1 MKLATAYVMH
11 ALIYVL
17 IGVAFGLYMAANQN
31 HSQHVTHAHLLML
44 GFVMSFFYACI
55 HKLWLDG
62 SSSKLAVSQFVLH
75 QLGTILMVV
84 GMGSMYG
91 MLMHP
96 AIAGITMGVAALLI
110 MASIVMMIIMLKKQP
125 QLAITAAN

>member
-1 MKLATAYVMH
+1 MKLAKIYLMH

-17 IGVAFGLYMAANQN
+17 IGVALGLYMAANQN
-31 HSQHVTHAHLLML
+31 HSQMVTHAHLLML
-44 GFVMSFFYACI
+44 GFVMSFCYACI
-55 HKLWLDG
+55 HKLWLNG
-62 SSSKLAVSQFVLH
+62 KPSKFATSQFIFH

-96 AIAGITMGVAALLI
+96 AIAGITMGVAALFI
-110 MASIVMMIIMLKKQP
+110 MIAIVQMIILVKKQP
-125 QLAITAAN
+125 QLSNA